1 MAGTRNRLD
10 HVTLL
15 KRSFALGLALFVL
28 AEVAEPLQR
37 LVGVGIP
44 GWEHSLLGL
53 LAALGL
59 VVAFLSPFVFGIALP
74 LTE

>member
-1 MAGTRNRLD
+1 MAGTRTRID
-10 HVTLL
+10 HVKYL
-15 KRSFALGLALFVL
+15 KGSFALGLALFV
-28 AEVAEPLQR
+28 VAEATEPAQR
-37 LVGVGIP
+37 LAGVAVP

>member
-1 MAGTRNRLD
+1 MAGTRNRID

-15 KRSFALGLALFVL
+15 KRSFALGLALFLV
-28 AEVAEPLQR
+28 AEVTEPLQR
-37 LVGVGIP
+37 LAGVGIP
-44 GWEHSLLGL
+44 AWEHSLLGV
-53 LAALGL
+53 LAAVGL

>member
-1 MAGTRNRLD
+1 MAGTRTRID
-10 HVTLL
+10 HVTYL
-15 KRSFALGLALFVL
+15 KRSFALGLALFVA
-28 AEVAEPLQR
+28 AEAAEPLQR
-37 LVGVGIP
+37 LAGVGVP

-59 VVAFLSPFVFGIALP
+59 VVAFFSPFVFGIALP